1 MEILLLLTYTAICT
15 AIFKVFRIPLNK
27 WSVPTAAL
35 GGIVLVGV
43 LFYAMNYN
51 HPYSENTREYF
62 YSTPITPDVAGIVV
76 EVPVQANSPINKGDE
91 LFKLD
96 PRPFEYAIEDYK
108 AQLVSAEADLE
119 RARVLYKKGVMAKR
133 DLDLARESVD
143 TLKANMRDAQ
153 FKLERSVVRAS
164 TDGYVTQ
171 LLLRPGMRAVPLP
184 LRPLMVFVNK
194 ESEKQYIGWFRQNS
208 LLRLEAGGEA
218 EIAFDAVP
226 GQVFT
231 AEVEHVIPAL
241 GEGQLIPTGDLQK
254 MPQSSQPGRVPVVMK
269 ITDPAFDAY
278 RDRLPEGAYA
288 QSAIYTERAH
298 HLAVLRKILLRMS
311 SWMNYIFPLH

>member
-1 MEILLLLTYTAICT
+1 MELLLILTYTAICT
-15 AIFKVFRIPLNK
+15 AIFKIFRIPLTK
-27 WSVPTAAL
+27 WTVPTAVL
-35 GGIVLVGV
+35 GGIVLLGV
-43 LFYAMNYN
+43 LFFTMNYN
-51 HPYSENTREYF
+51 HPYAENTREYF
-62 YSTPITPDVAGIVV
+62 YSTPITPDVAGTVI
-76 EVPVQANSPINKGDE
+76 EVPVRPNVPVKKGDV
-91 LFKLD
+91 LFKMD
-96 PRPFEYAIEDYK
+96 PRPFEYDIENYT
-108 AQLVSAEADLE
+108 AQLAAAKPDLE
-119 RARVLYKKGVMAKR
+119 RARELYEKDVGSQRA
-133 DLDLARESVD
+133 LDQARERVD
-143 TLKANMRDAQ
+143 TIKADLRDAE

-184 LRPLMVFVNK
+184 LRPLLVYINK
-194 ESEKQYIGWFRQNS
+194 QPEKHYIGWFRQNS
-208 LLRLEAGGEA
+208 LLRLEAGHEA
-218 EIAFDAVP
+218 EIAFDAIP
-226 GQVFT
+226 GEVFA
-231 AEVEHVIPAL
+231 AEIMHVVPAL

-254 MPQSSQPGRVPVVMK
+254 MPLLSKPGRVPVVMK